1 MPRHTPTRDKLVAYF
16 KERDNAWATVLR
28 VIIDLGW
35 SKSKASNVGTALQN
49 VMFRRR
55 RTEGSNAYEYRLREQ
70 DDLKYDGIAPAT
82 RKLLE
87 ESPSIFKPSTVV
99 PPSKDSGPFG
109 FPVVRLAPLVYTAY
123 EELQPTIKRICSDQ
137 CLLVSPGVGGEF
149 LLHDVLGIVKL
160 RVKGATITNG
170 TIKEE
175 TGRAGS
181 SQVG

>member
-1 MPRHTPTRDKLVAYF
+1 MSRKSSPTRDKLIAYF

-28 VIIDLGW
+28 IALDLEMKPG
-35 SKSKASNVGTALQN
+35 NVTNCMVAGSI
-49 VMFRRR
+49 FFKRRK
-55 RTEGSNAYEYRLREQ
+55 TDLSNAYEYQLRDEE
-70 DDLKYDGIAPAT
+70 DFKYDGIAPAT
-82 RKLLE
+82 RELLE
-87 ESPSIFKPSTVV
+87 NEPKPALSFKPH
-99 PPSKDSGPFG
+99 PPSKGNGPFG
-109 FPVVRLAPLVYTAY
+109 FAVVRLAPLVYTAY
-123 EELQPTIKRICSDQ
+123 EELQPTIKRICADQ